1 MSSKKTLS
9 SWLTTKYQL
18 IIRNEENLSE
28 RTPAAGFTYAKLI
41 VIIFIFSVIA
51 IISSLFLARTLLAQ
65 WFDPRYAVTEANKRI
80 IELSLKVDSMQYE
93 AMRKEMFINTFKSI
107 LTQDFKGLDSTA
119 SIMIENPASFREAD
133 LDYLTPIDS
142 QIRVEFE
149 KQGDLYAG
157 LNTQYSMEFQ
167 DIYLFSP
174 ISGIVSAPFDLRK
187 EHYGV
192 DIVAKTDEPVK
203 CIADGSVLIASWT
216 QDSGYVIVVQ
226 HRNNL
231 ISVYKHNSALLK
243 KVGNLVSAGE
253 IIAFIGNTGELTT
266 GPHLHFELWMNGNP
280 VDPEDFVS
288 L

>member
-1 MSSKKTLS
+1 LSSKKTLS

-216 QDSGYVIVVQ
+216 QD
-226 HRNNL
+226 
-231 ISVYKHNSALLK
+231 
-243 KVGNLVSAGE
+243 
-253 IIAFIGNTGELTT
+253 
-266 GPHLHFELWMNGNP
+266 
-280 VDPEDFVS
+280 
-288 L
+288 

>member
-1 MSSKKTLS
+1 MNPKKTLS
-9 SWLTTKYQL
+9 SWLTTRYQL
-18 IIRNEENLSE
+18 IVRNEENLSE
-28 RTPAAGFTYAKLI
+28 KTRAAGFTYAKLI
-41 VIIFIFSVIA
+41 VILFFLSLIL

-65 WFDPRYAVTEANKRI
+65 WFDPRYEVTEANKKI
-80 IELSLKVDSMQYE
+80 ITLSMKVDSMQYE
-93 AMRKEMFINTFKSI
+93 ALRKEMFINTFRSI
-107 LTQDFKGLDSTA
+107 LTEDFKGIDTTESRLA
-119 SIMIENPASFREAD
+119 ENPATVRDAD

-149 KQGDLYAG
+149 QQGDLYAG
-157 LNTQYSMEFQ
+157 LNSQYAMEFQ

-187 EHYGV
+187 DHYGV

-243 KVGNLVSAGE
+243 KVGNFVSAGE
-253 IIAFIGNTGELTT
+253 IIAFIGNC
-266 GPHLHFELWMNGNP
+266 
-280 VDPEDFVS
+280 
-288 L
+288 

>member
-1 MSSKKTLS
+1 
-9 SWLTTKYQL
+9 
-18 IIRNEENLSE
+18 
-28 RTPAAGFTYAKLI
+28 
-41 VIIFIFSVIA
+41 
-51 IISSLFLARTLLAQ
+51 
-65 WFDPRYAVTEANKRI
+65 
-80 IELSLKVDSMQYE
+80 
-93 AMRKEMFINTFKSI
+93 
-107 LTQDFKGLDSTA
+107 
-119 SIMIENPASFREAD
+119 
-133 LDYLTPIDS
+133 
-142 QIRVEFE
+142 
-149 KQGDLYAG
+149 
-157 LNTQYSMEFQ
+157 MEFQ

-280 VDPEDFVS
+280 VDPEDFVT